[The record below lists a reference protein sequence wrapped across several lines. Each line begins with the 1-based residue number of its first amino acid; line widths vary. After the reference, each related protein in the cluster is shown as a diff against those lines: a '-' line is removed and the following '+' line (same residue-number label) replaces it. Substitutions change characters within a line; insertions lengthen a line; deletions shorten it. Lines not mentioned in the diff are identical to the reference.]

1 MKIYFADENIKGII
15 STYLKELKKLDFS
28 DDFEKNRAGFTA
40 LILGS
45 MVRDCEDWDV
55 NSQFNIHHFS
65 DQLTSNLDK
74 NYRESLDAANINLI
88 FVLAFRFYSEFQL
101 YTAHDSTGPYDAIR
115 MFIKENLA
123 RFPKKLSEHIN
134 YTLYDMPSAILKFM
148 MSGQDFGVMREFLK
162 AKAIAAQHKQI
173 WDGEL
178 IKKKGEVDK
187 LREALEK
194 YKTGFNFVAL
204 YAGFN
209 ELGRQKKVEIRWAR
223 TFMLLIGFTIPLI
236 MAYSLYH
243 FVNKTYAFA
252 SVNELVIFLPASA
265 ITLVML
271 YYFRVSLANYNSIR
285 AQLMQIELRKS
296 LCQFIQDY
304 SKYSSEISKQNAG
317 LLSKFEDI
325 IFSNIMTSEEKIPST
340 FDGLEQ
346 IATLIKAVKVK

>member
-1 MKIYFADENIKGII
+1 MKIYFSNENIQEII
-15 STYLKELKKLDFS
+15 YTYLKSIKKINFQDS
-28 DDFEKNRAGFTA
+28 FEMQRAGFIV
-40 LILGS
+40 LILES
-45 MVRDCEDWDV
+45 MVKNGEEWDL
-55 NSQFNIHHFS
+55 NSQFNIHHIS
-65 DQLTSNLDK
+65 EKLASHLNQKLDD
-74 NYRESLDAANINLI
+74 ESGTESFNFTFL
-88 FVLAFRFYSEFQL
+88 LAFRFYSEFQL
-101 YTAHDSTGPYDAIR
+101 YKAYESMDSYAEIR
-115 MFIKENLA
+115 RFAKENLA
-123 RFPKKLSEHIN
+123 RFSEMHSGQIN
-134 YTLYDMPSAILKFM
+134 YTLYDMPSSILKFM
-148 MSGQDFGVMREFLK
+148 MSGQDFGVMRDFIKTKEM
-162 AKAIAAQHKQI
+162 AAQHKEI
-173 WDGEL
+173 WDKE
-178 IKKKGEVDK
+178 IIDKRDEVNK
-187 LREALEK
+187 LRESLER

-209 ELGRQKKVEIRWAR
+209 ELGRQKKSEIRWAR

-252 SVNELVIFLPASA
+252 SINELVIFLPASA

-304 SKYSSEISKQNAG
+304 SKYSSEISKENSG
-317 LLSKFEDI
+317 LLSKFEDV